1 MAPSQGASP
10 LHEVP
15 GQEYSCSHNGNTCGT
30 ESDCGGQ
37 ICDGEVLVFVVQL
50 LVRVF
55 LELQHLH
62 IEAKANLWRGR
73 LLAPDQMARGLATLQ
88 APFGIVHWEKKKS
101 SLIILM
107 FQLWTG
113 KRNQ

>member
-1 MAPSQGASP
+1 MHNHIHIQLHLQLYIYPAVQWVAPSQGAGS

-37 ICDGEVLVFVVQL
+37 ICDGEVLVLVVQL
-50 LVRVF
+50 FVRVF

-62 IEAKANLWRGR
+62 IEAKANL
-73 LLAPDQMARGLATLQ
+73 
-88 APFGIVHWEKKKS
+88 
-101 SLIILM
+101 
-107 FQLWTG
+107 
-113 KRNQ
+113 

>member
-1 MAPSQGASP
+1 MHNHIHIQLHLQLYISSSTVRVAPSQGAGS

-62 IEAKANLWRGR
+62 IEAKANL
-73 LLAPDQMARGLATLQ
+73 
-88 APFGIVHWEKKKS
+88 
-101 SLIILM
+101 
-107 FQLWTG
+107 
-113 KRNQ
+113 

>member
-1 MAPSQGASP
+1 MHNHIHIQLHLQLYPAVQWVAPSQGAGS

-55 LELQHLH
+55 LEL
-62 IEAKANLWRGR
+62 
-73 LLAPDQMARGLATLQ
+73 
-88 APFGIVHWEKKKS
+88 
-101 SLIILM
+101 
-107 FQLWTG
+107 
-113 KRNQ
+113 